1 MADPIE
7 ELREH
12 LEQCA
17 YEYLADVNGPGEWVV
32 YSGHAGMI
40 GDDRRYDVDQ
50 DVTEGPVVL
59 VRRSD
64 EARFQVD
71 VTVSVAHEPD
81 C

>member
-1 MADPIE
+1 MTDPVA
-7 ELREH
+7 ELHRH

-32 YSGHAGMI
+32 YPSHAGPI

-64 EARFQVD
+64 GARFNVD
-71 VTVSVAHEPD
+71 VSVSVAPE
-81 C
+81 